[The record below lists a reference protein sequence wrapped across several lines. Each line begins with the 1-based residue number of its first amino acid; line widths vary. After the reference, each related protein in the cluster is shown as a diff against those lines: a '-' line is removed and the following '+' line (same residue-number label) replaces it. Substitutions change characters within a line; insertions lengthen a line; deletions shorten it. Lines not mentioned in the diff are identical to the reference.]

1 MSIPAPGVSDNVLD
15 AARLGDRVL
24 VVTSLDPSAVVDAYA
39 VIKLLSAA
47 EPGRD
52 IGVLVNNARD
62 LVEAQLVFAQ
72 LEVAAKRFLNRG
84 LTNYG
89 FIAHDPSV
97 REAMLVQRPIVD
109 HLPQSAASR
118 GFRILATRL
127 AGMDGPHGA
136 GLRLVASAQL
146 ATCAAAPEPPR
157 CA

>member
-1 MSIPAPGVSDNVLD
+1 MV
-15 AARLGDRVL
+15 AAR
-24 VVTSLDPSAVVDAYA
+24 
-39 VIKLLSAA
+39 
-47 EPGRD
+47 
-52 IGVLVNNARD
+52 
-62 LVEAQLVFAQ
+62 
-72 LEVAAKRFLNRG
+72 RFLKRR

-136 GLRLVASAQL
+136 GLRLVASAQF
-146 ATCAAAPEPPR
+146 AASAAAPEPPR